1 MSRSLK
7 ESVWDDAGVP
17 AARFRAAV
25 RGRLWI
31 FVALAAL
38 PAIPARSNDVLLEHV
53 DVFVNEEVI
62 EGLVYDT
69 YRIPNIARTNDGTL
83 IAVAEARLTS
93 AADPG
98 GTHIDL
104 VYKRS
109 TDGGRTWS
117 EGRLLDRHPG
127 TVLSAAGVPTNRTS
141 ASNSVTFVDRTNG
154 RLWNMNLRLPS
165 GVPAASVRAG
175 VDDMQTWGRFSD
187 DSGLTWSEP
196 SRIQLP
202 QYEDFYPNLGSTTQ
216 LANGRLVVPAT
227 EIIPRVTSKSFALFS
242 DDQGATWYAGDLV
255 DAGTN
260 EAQIIELNDGRLLM
274 SARQNG
280 GGGRVFSHSLDQG
293 ATWQPPFTGF
303 NSTAVME
310 AIERFELTGPDGRPQ
325 SLLVHTRPA
334 GGAVTART
342 NLEVLVATNET
353 SPGGPTFGGNRMV
366 FQGWAAYSDL
376 VGIDGDEMGVF
387 WERGDTGHNQS
398 IVYTRFNDTFL
409 KPAGQ
414 LGLIAHE
421 GFDYAAG
428 VTLAD
433 TRGGPAVPA
442 YTGGYAPVNFSSR
455 TDLDLVF
462 TVAMGT
468 SGGGTTTVDPGLPRN
483 DQANGVYGQIFSTGS
498 EAGAVT
504 QISVQ
509 RAPNGT
515 AASNLFLHLY
525 ADTDLSNGIDAATFL
540 GSSTAAAALSP
551 TNAGVTSWSFQPGGV
566 VLAPESQYF
575 FAFANSST
583 PGDTTTA
590 RASLIVS
597 QARDGY
603 AIGGNGF
610 NSAWHATATDL
621 TAGPGAAAAE
631 IVAGSLDR
639 AGLNLNSAGNH
650 ARLATGGTLAR
661 GLGVGLDL
669 DSDATYYASLLVTRA
684 ADTGPDGGADE
695 AFSVRFLDAGGTTH
709 VAFGVGDDESFFL
722 DGPGGLVRTAADTLD
737 PAETYLLLLKIE
749 SRSREA
755 ADAFDRVFLKAFGA
769 DDPIPTIE
777 DGIIW
782 TLVGNPSGDSAGLLD
797 RLAIQGGR
805 SAVWS
810 FDELRVAGDFA
821 AVAGG
826 LTVAAQSVPEPA
838 LFGTVAVGIA
848 AGELGRRR
856 RSRRSD
862 Q

>member
-1 MSRSLK
+1 MSDWSAPKPSCGRVGFAVWCGLLASL
-7 ESVWDDAGVP
+7 VTMLPIDG
-17 AARFRAAV
+17 AAE
-25 RGRLWI
+25 
-31 FVALAAL
+31 
-38 PAIPARSNDVLLEHV
+38 DVLLEHV
-53 DVFVNEEVI
+53 DVFVNKEVI
-62 EGLVYDT
+62 EGLAYDT

-117 EGRLLDRHPG
+117 AGRVLDRHPG
-127 TVLSAAGVPTNRTS
+127 TVLSTAGVPTNRTS

-175 VDDMQTWGRFSD
+175 VDDMQTWARFSD
-187 DSGLTWSEP
+187 DNGLTWSD
-196 SRIQLP
+196 SARIQLP

-216 LANGRLVVPAT
+216 LANGRLLVPAT
-227 EIIPRVTSKSFALFS
+227 EIIPRVTSKSFAMFS

-260 EAQIIELNDGRLLM
+260 EAQIIELTDGRLLM

-280 GGGRVFSHSLDQG
+280 GGGRVFSFSLDQG
-293 ATWQPPFTGF
+293 ATWQPSDTGF
-303 NSTAVME
+303 TSPAVME
-310 AIERFELTGPDGRPQ
+310 AVERFEPTGPDGRPQ

-334 GGAVTART
+334 GGSVTART
-342 NLEVLVATNET
+342 NLEVLVATNERA
-353 SPGGPTFGGNRMV
+353 PGGPTFGGNRMV

-398 IVYTRFNDTFL
+398 IVYTRFNGTFL
-409 KPAGQ
+409 QPPGQ

-433 TRGGPAVPA
+433 TRGGPAVPS
-442 YTGGYAPVNFSSR
+442 YTGGFAPVNFSSR

-462 TVAMGT
+462 AVAMGT
-468 SGGGTTTVDPGLPRN
+468 SGGGTTKIDPGLPRN
-483 DQANGVYGQIFSTGS
+483 DQANGIFGQIFSTGT

-515 AASNLFLHLY
+515 AASSLYLHLY
-525 ADTDLSNGIDAATFL
+525 ADTDLSDGIDAATFL
-540 GSSTAAAALSP
+540 GSSTAAASLSP

-590 RASLIVS
+590 RAALIVS
-597 QARDGY
+597 QVRDGY

-621 TAGPGAAAAE
+621 TAGPGASAVE
-631 IVAGSLDR
+631 IVAGSLER
-639 AGLNLNSAGNH
+639 GGLNLTSADNH

-669 DSDATYYASLLVTRA
+669 ANDSRFYASLLVTRA
-684 ADTGPDGGADE
+684 ADTGPDGDTDE
-695 AFSVRFLDAGGTTH
+695 AFSVRFLDATGTAH

-722 DGPGGLVRTAADTLD
+722 DGPGGLVRTAADALD
-737 PAETYLLLLKIE
+737 PSESYLLLLKIE
-749 SRSREA
+749 SRSRGA

-769 DDPIPTIE
+769 DEPIPTGE
-777 DGIIW
+777 DGIAW
-782 TLVGNPSGDSAGLLD
+782 TLVGNPSGDSASLLD
-797 RLAIQGGR
+797 RLVIQGGR

-821 AVAGG
+821 SVAGG
-826 LTVAAQSVPEPA
+826 LAAAAQSVPEPSLVA
-838 LFGTVAVGIA
+838 AVAVGIA
-848 AGELGRRR
+848 TVELIGRRR
-856 RSRRSD
+856 PRRSG